1 MKTRI
6 LLGVLGLAIV
16 MWAAPAVANHNGP
29 ARGEPGLHLDADI
42 GERAFH
48 LGARLLLPERAWG
61 AWLWGESGPG
71 GPRLEGR
78 LEGGGRPLDFTL
90 DAREI
95 RELFERWL
103 PRR

>member
-42 GERAFH
+42 G
-48 LGARLLLPERAWG
+48 ERAWG